1 MKKSNHDQLKPE
13 HKPEF
18 EDLSPKGTSSESS
31 SENPVSLEHEEEH
44 ESEDTV
50 DAAEFY
56 EDSDI
61 SEDDDAYED
70 DQYYSYSAES
80 REKAARSR
88 KHRAGLVLAEKVGL
102 AVLCTLLVLGC
113 AGYVIGCFYFRT
125 HFGFHTSIN
134 GTDVS
139 CQRPETVEKE
149 FNASASSYVLTIH
162 GRNHVTDTISASQVS
177 LSPSFDRSIE
187 TLLQEEASW
196 KWPGTLFTATSL
208 TMPHTATY
216 DRTALDALLD
226 TLSVFDPSNEVEP
239 VNATYAFT
247 DGSYQIVP
255 EENGS
260 IPIRDAVLQAV
271 GTALEEYKSDL
282 TLGDECYESAAVTSE
297 NQSLQETVAELNRL
311 TGITVTIPFGED
323 KETLEGESLAALVM
337 VPSAEQPSS
346 SDDSAADVSGEGATE
361 DTASSEAAS
370 TAAEE
375 DTAVSSSG
383 IQFDAARIQAYVD
396 SLADKYDT
404 YGQDREFKTTSGK
417 SVTVSGG
424 NYGWK
429 LDRTA
434 TAEALTAFLEAG
446 TSGEVEPVWTQEA
459 AQHGSSDIGSSYAE
473 VDLDEQ
479 HVYLYIDGKCV
490 VSTDCVSGKAI
501 DSDRFTPDGT
511 FRLLY
516 RKSPAVLKGAD
527 YESPVIYWMPF
538 NGGIGFHD
546 APWRSKFGGEIY
558 LTAGSH
564 GCINLPSSA
573 AKKLYANVYSG
584 MPVVVFGG
592 MKPEEAIKYTGQKP
606 TTSKKA
612 QDPEEASDASGS
624 SGSAGSSSTGQ
635 TAAADAAQ
643 SAAASVV
650 AQAVQN
656 YMAQGMTAEQAQ
668 AQVQADLAAQLAAQQ
683 AAAAQ
688 GQE

>member
-1 MKKSNHDQLKPE
+1 MKKNNHDKLKAGHEPG
-13 HKPEF
+13 F
-18 EDLSPKGTSSESS
+18 EDLP
-31 SENPVSLEHEEEH
+31 SENTFSEDAVVNNTESGNLEEQEECPQSEEKEPEDPVENSMSREHEEEH

-61 SEDDDAYED
+61 YEDDDAYED

-88 KHRAGLVLAEKVGL
+88 RRRAGMVLAEKIGL
-102 AVLCTLLVLGC
+102 AILCALLVLGC
-113 AGYVIGCFYFRT
+113 ACYIIGCFYFRG

-134 GTDVS
+134 GTEVS
-139 CQRPETVEKE
+139 CQSPETVEEE

-162 GRNHVTDTISASQVS
+162 GRNQVTDTISASQVS
-177 LSPSFDRSIE
+177 LSPSFDGSIE

-196 KWPGTLFTATSL
+196 KWPETLFTETEL
-208 TMPHTATY
+208 TMPPTATY
-216 DRTALDALLD
+216 DSAALDALID

-239 VNATYAFT
+239 TNATYAFT

-255 EENGS
+255 EDGGS
-260 IPIRDAVLQAV
+260 VPIRDAVLQAV
-271 GTALEEYKSDL
+271 GTALAAYQSDL

-297 NQSLQETVAELNRL
+297 DQKLQETVAELNRL
-311 TGITVTIPFGED
+311 TGITVTIPFGD
-323 KETLEGESLAALVM
+323 DTETLEGESLAALVS
-337 VPSAEQPSS
+337 VPEEIQTSSEGAASS
-346 SDDSAADVSGEGATE
+346 STGIQY
-361 DTASSEAAS
+361 DTAQIS
-370 TAAEE
+370 
-375 DTAVSSSG
+375 
-383 IQFDAARIQAYVD
+383 AYVD
-396 SLADKYDT
+396 SLAEKYDT
-404 YGQDREFKTTSGK
+404 YGEDREFKTTSGK
-417 SVTVSGG
+417 TVTVSGG

-429 LDRTA
+429 MDRTA
-434 TAEALTAFLEAG
+434 TAEALTTFLEQG
-446 TSGEVEPVWTQEA
+446 TSGEVEPVWTQKA
-459 AQHGSSDIGSSYAE
+459 AQHGDDDIGSSYAE

-501 DSDRFTPDGT
+501 DSGRFTPDGT

-527 YESPVIYWMPF
+527 YESPVTYWMPF

-546 APWRSKFGGEIY
+546 ATWRSKFGGEIY

-564 GCINLPSSA
+564 GCINLPVSE
-573 AKKLYANVYSG
+573 AKKIYANVYAG

-606 TTSKKA
+606 SSTKKTSE
-612 QDPEEASDASGS
+612 PEEASDASDT
-624 SGSAGSSSTGQ
+624 GSSSGTSSTDQ
-635 TAAADAAQ
+635 TSSAAAAQ